1 MFLNKYINKF
11 YLNLIYDN
19 YEEDFINSLDEENF
33 IKISNLFKNNNFY
46 FINDIY
52 LNYLEI
58 FNLDYEEVFNKL
70 EILKNKLGNNYN
82 YVIGNDMR
90 YLEFLIN

>member
-1 MFLNKYINKF
+1 MFLNKYINEF

-33 IKISNLFKNNNFY
+33 IKISNLFKNKNFY

-52 LNYLEI
+52 LNYLEM

-82 YVIGNDMR
+82 YIIGNDMR
-90 YLEFLIN
+90 YLEFLMN

>member
-1 MFLNKYINKF
+1 MFLNKYINEF

-52 LNYLEI
+52 LNYLEM

-82 YVIGNDMR
+82 YIIGNDMR
-90 YLEFLIN
+90 YLEFLMN

>member
-1 MFLNKYINKF
+1 MFLNKYINEF

>member
-52 LNYLEI
+52 LNYLEM

-82 YVIGNDMR
+82 YIIGNDMR
-90 YLEFLIN
+90 YLEFLMN

>member
-58 FNLDYEEVFNKL
+58 FNLDYEEVVNKL

>member
-82 YVIGNDMR
+82 YIIGNDMR
-90 YLEFLIN
+90 YLEFLMN

>member
-58 FNLDYEEVFNKL
+58 FNLY
-70 EILKNKLGNNYN
+70 Y
-82 YVIGNDMR
+82 
-90 YLEFLIN
+90 

>member
-1 MFLNKYINKF
+1 MFLNKYINEF

-19 YEEDFINSLDEENF
+19 YEESFINTLDEENF
-33 IKISNLFKNNNFY
+33 IKISKLFKNNNFY

-82 YVIGNDMR
+82 YIIGNDMR
-90 YLEFLIN
+90 YLEYLLN

>member
-1 MFLNKYINKF
+1 MFLNKYINEF

-19 YEEDFINSLDEENF
+19 YEEDFINSLDEKNF

-58 FNLDYEEVFNKL
+58 FNLDYEEIFNKL

-82 YVIGNDMR
+82 YIIGNDMR
-90 YLEFLIN
+90 YLEFLLK

>member
-1 MFLNKYINKF
+1 MFLNKYINEF

-82 YVIGNDMR
+82 YIIGNDMR
-90 YLEFLIN
+90 CLEFLMN

>member
-1 MFLNKYINKF
+1 MFLNKYINEF

-82 YVIGNDMR
+82 YIIGNDMR
-90 YLEFLIN
+90 YLEFLMN

>member
-1 MFLNKYINKF
+1 MFLNKYINEF
-11 YLNLIYDN
+11 YLNLIYAN

-82 YVIGNDMR
+82 YIIGNDMR
-90 YLEFLIN
+90 YLEFLMN

>member
-1 MFLNKYINKF
+1 MFLNKYINEF

-82 YVIGNDMR
+82 YIIGNDMR
-90 YLEFLIN
+90 YLDFLMN

>member
-1 MFLNKYINKF
+1 MFLNKYINEF

-82 YVIGNDMR
+82 YIIGNDMR
-90 YLEFLIN
+90 YLEYLLN

>member
-1 MFLNKYINKF
+1 MFLNKYINEF

-19 YEEDFINSLDEENF
+19 YEEDFINSLDEKNF

-58 FNLDYEEVFNKL
+58 FKLDYEEVFNKL
-70 EILKNKLGNNYN
+70 KILKNKLGNNYN
-82 YVIGNDMR
+82 YIIGNDMR
-90 YLEFLIN
+90 YLEYLLK

>member
-1 MFLNKYINKF
+1 MFLNKYINEF

-58 FNLDYEEVFNKL
+58 FNLDYEEIFNKL

-82 YVIGNDMR
+82 YIIGNDMR
-90 YLEFLIN
+90 YLEFLLK

>member
-90 YLEFLIN
+90 YLEFLMN

>member
-1 MFLNKYINKF
+1 MFLNKYINEF

-82 YVIGNDMR
+82 YIIGNDMR

>member
-1 MFLNKYINKF
+1 MFLNKYINEF

-90 YLEFLIN
+90 YLEFLMN